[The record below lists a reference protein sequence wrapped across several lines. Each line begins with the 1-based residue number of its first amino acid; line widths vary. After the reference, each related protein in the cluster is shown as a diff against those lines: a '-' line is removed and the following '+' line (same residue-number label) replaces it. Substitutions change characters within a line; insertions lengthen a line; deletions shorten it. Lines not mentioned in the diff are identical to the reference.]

1 MAINADTLLDR
12 LYLKTQITRWRLLA
26 IAFGV
31 IALLIATDRF
41 SAHSPIEKEFIARV
55 PVEGFIGDDQKFYD
69 LLADVEENQKAK
81 AVIIWIDSPGGSA
94 VGGEEIFLRLRQ
106 MAEVKPVVAVMRS
119 MSTSAGYMVAL
130 GADHIVARE
139 GTITGSIGV
148 LVETAEISELVKKI
162 GITPISIKSAPLKG
176 SPSLF
181 EKATP
186 ESEQVLRNVIMD
198 FYGRFVDMV
207 AERRKLP
214 REEVVR
220 IADGR
225 VYSGKQAFEYKLIDA
240 IGGEREALAWLTEQR
255 KISPELEI
263 KNIKLELHEDWF
275 SGVSESIAGKFFQ
288 KSGLGLDGMISI
300 WHPELR

>member
-225 VYSGKQAFEYKLIDA
+225 VYSGKQAFEYKLIT
-240 IGGEREALAWLTEQR
+240 R
-255 KISPELEI
+255 
-263 KNIKLELHEDWF
+263 
-275 SGVSESIAGKFFQ
+275 
-288 KSGLGLDGMISI
+288 GLVFGCF
-300 WHPELR
+300 

>member
-1 MAINADTLLDR
+1 
-12 LYLKTQITRWRLLA
+12 
-26 IAFGV
+26 
-31 IALLIATDRF
+31 
-41 SAHSPIEKEFIARV
+41 
-55 PVEGFIGDDQKFYD
+55 
-69 LLADVEENQKAK
+69 
-81 AVIIWIDSPGGSA
+81 
-94 VGGEEIFLRLRQ
+94 
-106 MAEVKPVVAVMRS
+106 
-119 MSTSAGYMVAL
+119 
-130 GADHIVARE
+130 
-139 GTITGSIGV
+139 
-148 LVETAEISELVKKI
+148 
-162 GITPISIKSAPLKG
+162 
-176 SPSLF
+176 
-181 EKATP
+181 
-186 ESEQVLRNVIMD
+186 MD